1 MINPMQII
9 QMIQRGGNPQ
19 QISLLGQATQM
30 VSGKS
35 QAQVRQIAMNMAR
48 ERGVDLNALANQ
60 MGMRIQMPG

>member
-9 QMIQRGGNPQ
+9 QMIQRGGNSQ